1 MSVKRYSASDNSQIS
16 DHFNVSEFRCKCGS
30 AHDTLIS
37 DELVQQLEKL
47 RKALCCSKINIS
59 SGYRCI
65 SHDKAVGG
73 SGTGQHTKGK
83 AADICCY
90 DHAGNPIDNKIVC
103 CTAEDIGFHGIARIA
118 GNGTYT
124 HVDMRDGKWYGD
136 ETKGMSYCIPV
147 NSFYD
152 YFNIQKGDVSA
163 MYKGID
169 VSSHQGKIDWNK
181 VKAAGIQFAI
191 LRAGYGKSISQKDS
205 CFEANYSGAKAAG
218 IPVGVYWYSYAKTP
232 EEARLEAD
240 VFLDVIRNKQFEY
253 PVYYDV
259 EEPTVLA
266 LGKDKVSAIIRAF
279 LEEVESSGYWVGLYM
294 SASPLKTLVED
305 TIKNRY
311 SVWVAHIDVDSPAYS
326 GNYGIWQYS
335 WKGKVDG
342 ITGDVDLD
350 YCYVDYPAKIKE
362 KGLNGYGE
370 QHKHSES
377 TPSKKTI
384 NVEVKIDGTAYVGAL
399 TEK

>member
-1 MSVKRYSASDNSQIS
+1 MSVKRYSSSDNSQIS
-16 DHFNVSEFRCKCGS
+16 DHFNMSEFRCKCGS

-136 ETKGMSYCIPV
+136 ETKGMSYCIPKS
-147 NSFYD
+147 SFYD
-152 YFNIQKGDVSA
+152 YFNIEKGA
-163 MYKGID
+163 KTMYKGID
-169 VSSHQGKIDWNK
+169 VSSHQGAIDWNK
-181 VKAAGIQFAI
+181 VNAAGIQFAI
-191 LRAGYGKSISQKDS
+191 LRAGYGKVISQKDS
-205 CFEANYSGAKAAG
+205 CFESNYSGAKAAG
-218 IPVGVYWYSYAKTP
+218 IPVGAYWYSYAMTP
-232 EEARLEAD
+232 EEARKEAD
-240 VFLDVIRNKQFEY
+240 VFLEVIKGKQFDY
-253 PVYYDV
+253 PVFYDV
-259 EEPTVLA
+259 EEQNQFN
-266 LGKDKVSAIIRAF
+266 LGKEKVSAIIRAF
-279 LEEVESSGYWVGLYM
+279 LEECESAGYWVGLYM
-294 SASPLKTLVED
+294 SASPLSSYVAD
-305 TIKNRY
+305 TIKQRY
-311 SVWVAHIDVDSPAYS
+311 CIWVANYGVSQPSYS
-326 GNYGIWQYS
+326 GTYGLWQYS
-335 WKGKVDG
+335 CTGRVDG
-342 ITGDVDLD
+342 INGDVDLD

-370 QHKHSES
+370 QPDKLPE
-377 TPSKKTI
+377 TVKKEIT
-384 NVEVKIDGTAYVGAL
+384 VQMTIDGVKYTGTL
-399 TEK
+399 KEI